1 MKDNTGAVQPK
12 KKMKVPHSFVII
24 LSIVLVMSLL
34 TWVIPAGK
42 FARTENE
49 QGIEVVIPDQFSYIE
64 KTPVNPLSIPNY
76 VVSGFASSASLIFM
90 VILSGGAFN
99 VLVNTGAL
107 QVLIAKVVKKFG
119 SKEAVFI
126 PILLLLFALIATTQS
141 VTVFIGFT
149 PVIIMM
155 AQAMGFDSITGA
167 ALPLLGGA
175 IGFSTGTLNTSTTIV
190 AQKIA
195 ELPLYSGIGYRFVC
209 LFVYWIVTSIVLVAY
224 ARKVRANPASSP
236 MYDLD
241 QQTKTDD
248 TAFGDDT
255 LTTRKLLAL
264 LTLLGALIVL
274 VWGCVTRGWD
284 LPEISVVFIWL
295 GILSGAC
302 AGFGPS
308 TIAKHFAEGCKKLT
322 VSALLLGLARAT
334 SGVLSAAN
342 ILDTIVYACTIVL
355 NMVPGFLRG
364 IVMFW
369 VNFIIN
375 ILITSGSGQAA
386 VVMPIFAPVAD
397 MVGITRQ
404 TAVLAF
410 NFGDGFCNY
419 ILPMSTALMGNLSV
433 ANIPYDRWMRFMWKV
448 CLIWIATGS
457 VLVFIAQMMHFGP
470 M

>member
-1 MKDNTGAVQPK
+1 MKDASGAIRPK

-34 TWVIPAGK
+34 TWVIPAGE

-155 AQAMGFDSITGA
+155 ARAMGFDSITGA

-224 ARKVRANPASSP
+224 ARKVRANPTASP

-241 QQTKTDD
+241 QQTKADEA
-248 TAFGDDT
+248 AFGDDN

-386 VVMPIFAPVAD
+386 VVMPIFSPVAD

>member
-149 PVIIMM
+149 PIIIMM
-155 AQAMGFDSITGA
+155 ARAMGFDSITGA

-334 SGVLSAAN
+334 SGALSSAN
-342 ILDTIVYACTIVL
+342 ILDTIVFACTIVL

-364 IVMFW
+364 IEMFW

>member
-155 AQAMGFDSITGA
+155 ARAMGFDSITGA

-295 GILSGAC
+295 GILSGAY

>member
-1 MKDNTGAVQPK
+1 MKDASGAIQPK

-34 TWVIPAGK
+34 TWVIPAGE

-155 AQAMGFDSITGA
+155 ARAMDFDSITGA

-224 ARKVRANPASSP
+224 ARKVRANPTASP

-241 QQTKTDD
+241 QQTEADEA
-248 TAFGDDT
+248 AFGDDN

-386 VVMPIFAPVAD
+386 VVMPIFSPVAD

>member
-1 MKDNTGAVQPK
+1 MKDASGAIQPK

-34 TWVIPAGK
+34 TWIIPAGE

-155 AQAMGFDSITGA
+155 ARAMDFDSITGA

-224 ARKVRANPASSP
+224 ARKVRANPTASP

-241 QQTKTDD
+241 QQTEADEA
-248 TAFGDDT
+248 AFGDDN

>member
-1 MKDNTGAVQPK
+1 MKDASGAIQPK

-34 TWVIPAGK
+34 TWIIPAGE

-155 AQAMGFDSITGA
+155 ARAMGFDSITGA

-224 ARKVRANPASSP
+224 ARKVRANPTASP

-241 QQTKTDD
+241 QQTEADEA
-248 TAFGDDT
+248 AFGDDN

-386 VVMPIFAPVAD
+386 VVMPIFSPVAD

>member
-1 MKDNTGAVQPK
+1 MKDASGAIRPK

-34 TWVIPAGK
+34 TWVIPAGE

-155 AQAMGFDSITGA
+155 ARAMDFDSITGA

-224 ARKVRANPASSP
+224 ARKVRANPTVSP

-241 QQTKTDD
+241 QEAEADEA
-248 TAFGDDT
+248 AFGDDN

-386 VVMPIFAPVAD
+386 VVMPIFSPVAD